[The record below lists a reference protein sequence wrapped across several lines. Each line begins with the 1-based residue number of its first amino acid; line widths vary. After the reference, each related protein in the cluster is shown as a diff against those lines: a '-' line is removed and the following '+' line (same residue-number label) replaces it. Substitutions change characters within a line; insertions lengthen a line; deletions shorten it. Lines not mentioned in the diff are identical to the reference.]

1 MVLCS
6 FFYTLVAPNFYTV
19 KRPIRFLF
27 FLISISSL
35 AQHIQWQQSLG
46 GEREEHLYDAI
57 SPYDYGILLA
67 GSSVSEANGNKKD
80 GNVSDLDYWLW
91 KMTEDGKLEWQKN
104 YGGAGNDYLYSV
116 SYMLDGGYILGGSSD
131 SPEGHDKDTTGSG
144 GLDFW
149 ILKLNPRGENKW
161 QKTFG
166 GSENERLTAIAQSK
180 NGGYWVAGTSSSTGL
195 GNEDVWVLRLDRNG
209 NLLWDKALGGLLKDE
224 CRAMTIGDNGIYIVA
239 FSNSQKLHGQA
250 YLAYL
255 NKAGDLVWD
264 YSFGNDLQTVPAGIV
279 QAQAGHIV
287 VAGSIAVPVEE
298 NENDIPQQPKT
309 DFWCLAFDE
318 EGRILHEEKKDQAD
332 KEKALK
338 HLKEYKKKIG

>member
-1 MVLCS
+1 M
-6 FFYTLVAPNFYTV
+6 APNFYTV

-57 SPYDYGILLA
+57 STYDYGILLA

-80 GNVSDLDYWLW
+80 GNVADLDYWLW

-116 SYMLDGGYILGGSSD
+116 SYTLDGGYILCGSSD
-131 SPEGHDKDTTGSG
+131 SPEGHDKETTGSG

-149 ILKLNPRGENKW
+149 ILKLNPRGEIEW

-166 GSENERLTAIAQSK
+166 GSENERLTAIAQSE

-209 NLLWDKALGGLLKDE
+209 NLLWDKALGGLRKDE
-224 CRAMTIGDNGIYIVA
+224 CRAMTIGDNGIYIAA

-250 YLAYL
+250 YVAHL
-255 NKAGDLVWD
+255 NEAGDLVWESSD
-264 YSFGNDLQTVPAGIV
+264 RK
-279 QAQAGHIV
+279 
-287 VAGSIAVPVEE
+287 SIT
-298 NENDIPQQPKT
+298 NS
-309 DFWCLAFDE
+309 
-318 EGRILHEEKKDQAD
+318 
-332 KEKALK
+332 
-338 HLKEYKKKIG
+338 

>member
-57 SPYDYGILLA
+57 STYDYGILLA

-80 GNVSDLDYWLW
+80 GNVADLDYWLW

-116 SYMLDGGYILGGSSD
+116 SYTLDGGYILGGSSD

-149 ILKLNPRGENKW
+149 ILKLNPRGEIEW

-195 GNEDVWVLRLDRNG
+195 GNEEVLIVSQTLLETKPKSKMRVHKKQLLQYLDYMNSHRAEKLTQKEIDAVKQKYVFQSNYLLRNKGFVHQGLWVYFTLTGLFLDLILFFVGVSKYYYYFIPICAFISFLRSYRRELKAKKEG
-209 NLLWDKALGGLLKDE
+209 KLL
-224 CRAMTIGDNGIYIVA
+224 N
-239 FSNSQKLHGQA
+239 F
-250 YLAYL
+250 
-255 NKAGDLVWD
+255 
-264 YSFGNDLQTVPAGIV
+264 
-279 QAQAGHIV
+279 
-287 VAGSIAVPVEE
+287 
-298 NENDIPQQPKT
+298 
-309 DFWCLAFDE
+309 
-318 EGRILHEEKKDQAD
+318 
-332 KEKALK
+332 
-338 HLKEYKKKIG
+338 